1 MRSFTFLICFLIV
14 IAFSNCNSALCEM
27 AIPPQVDLRPEFE
40 KFGLPA
46 VAQGNRDTCTTFADT
61 ALAEFESARHP
72 RLSEGTQDDGQP
84 GPGDDPKPSSEEFLI
99 WAGNEA
105 SGIAGDQAMF
115 WKSVHGLQTFGI
127 CPAELMPYKH
137 VNNPIER
144 PSREALRAARA
155 HKNWVVH
162 WIKRWNSTTG
172 LTDREMMSIKEALA
186 KGHPVA
192 TGLRWPKK
200 EQLSADNVLN
210 APPTRGVFDGHSIAQ
225 VGYRDDPGQP
235 GGGVFIFRN
244 SNGPK
249 WGENGYAYIPYAYV
263 QRYCNDAIWLQPTQD
278 FSDRTVVLEGE
289 DLPVVATSR
298 CTSSAQD
305 MSEWGAKLWSHKK
318 QLMCSCQ
325 RGGSVTLAL
334 PVGAKTG
341 LEQGARYRVSVL
353 LTMAPDFG
361 KIRVHMDGT
370 PIGREFDCY
379 DPRVSPT
386 GPVPLGVVS
395 IEAPRCSFT
404 ISSVGKNE
412 ASSNFNFGID
422 AIQFVRLDEKRDAAK
437 LP

>member
-1 MRSFTFLICFLIV
+1 MRSLTLLICSLIV
-14 IAFSNCNSALCEM
+14 ISVSICNNARCELE
-27 AIPPQVDLRPEFE
+27 IPRQVDLRPEFDR
-40 KFGLPA
+40 FVFPA

-72 RLSEGTQDDGQP
+72 RLSEDTQDGGPPSP
-84 GPGDDPKPSSEEFLI
+84 GNDPKPFSEEFLI

-105 SGIAGDQAMF
+105 SGIPGDQAMF

-127 CPAELMPYKH
+127 CPAELMPYKN
-137 VNNPIER
+137 VNNPAER
-144 PSREALRAARA
+144 PSREALMAARA

-162 WIKRWNSTTG
+162 WIKRWNNTTG

-192 TGLRWPKK
+192 TGMRWPKN
-200 EQLSADNVLN
+200 EQLSVDNVLKI
-210 APPTRGVFDGHSIAQ
+210 PPPRGVFDGHSVAQ

-244 SNGPK
+244 SNGPR
-249 WGENGYAYIPYAYV
+249 WGENGYAYLPYAYV
-263 QRYCNDAIWLQPTQD
+263 QRYVNDAIWLQPTVD

-289 DLPVVATSR
+289 NLPIVSTSR
-298 CTSSAQD
+298 CTAAAQN
-305 MSEWGAKLWSHKK
+305 MSNWGAKLWRHEK

-325 RGGSVTLAL
+325 RGGSVTLAV
-334 PVGAKTG
+334 PVGAKTR

-361 KIRVHMDGT
+361 KIRAHIDGT

-386 GPVPLGVVS
+386 GPVSLGVVS
-395 IEAPRCSFT
+395 LEAPRYSFT
-404 ISSVGKNE
+404 ISNVGKNE

-422 AIQFVRLDEKRDAAK
+422 AIEFVRLNEKGDT
-437 LP
+437 L